1 VVRARRRARAA
12 LSAPPQPNN
21 NQMWDIAQLRATL
34 RRYGRA
40 GIVTY
45 LGLSGMVT
53 CGFYVAI
60 ERNVDVRGLL
70 GLPKE
75 GEEGGSASGVA
86 GALPP
91 WLQGALA
98 GPGSHLALAVLCSKA
113 MIPIKLPVAVALTPY
128 VARLEA
134 RIFGTRRAASSG
146 GGGLAVRDSAKS
158 DPKSK

>member
-1 VVRARRRARAA
+1 
-12 LSAPPQPNN
+12 
-21 NQMWDIAQLRATL
+21 MWDIQQLRATL

-75 GEEGGSASGVA
+75 GEQASGVA
-86 GALPP
+86 SSLPP

-128 VARLEA
+128 VARLEQ
-134 RIFGTRRAASSG
+134 RLFGVRRGASSSTG
-146 GGGLAVRDSAKS
+146 GAGLHVRD
-158 DPKSK
+158 PKETKQK

>member
-1 VVRARRRARAA
+1 
-12 LSAPPQPNN
+12 
-21 NQMWDIAQLRATL
+21 MWDLAQLRAAL

-45 LGLSGMVT
+45 LGLSSMVT

-75 GEEGGSASGVA
+75 GEEAAGGGAA
-86 GALPP
+86 GAMPP
-91 WLQGALA
+91 WLQSALA

-134 RIFGTRRAASSG
+134 RIFGRRAASAGSSDLG
-146 GGGLAVRDSAKS
+146 AKE
-158 DPKSK
+158 KR

>member
-1 VVRARRRARAA
+1 
-12 LSAPPQPNN
+12 
-21 NQMWDIAQLRATL
+21 MWGLAELRAKI

-45 LGLSGMVT
+45 LGLSSMVT

-75 GEEGGSASGVA
+75 GEEAANSAA

-91 WLQGALA
+91 WLQSALA

-128 VARLEA
+128 VARLEQ
-134 RIFGTRRAASSG
+134 RIFGRRVASAAG
-146 GGGLAVRDSAKS
+146 DLGAKE
-158 DPKSK
+158 KR

>member
-1 VVRARRRARAA
+1 
-12 LSAPPQPNN
+12 
-21 NQMWDIAQLRATL
+21 MWDLAQLRAAL

-45 LGLSGMVT
+45 LGLSSMVT

-75 GEEGGSASGVA
+75 GQEGATGPASSM
-86 GALPP
+86 PP
-91 WLQGALA
+91 WLQSALA

-128 VARLEA
+128 VARLEQ
-134 RIFGTRRAASSG
+134 RIFGRRAASASSDLG
-146 GGGLAVRDSAKS
+146 AKE
-158 DPKSK
+158 KR

>member
-1 VVRARRRARAA
+1 MGKEDLGLLTHAA
-12 LSAPPQPNN
+12 DNTQIRK
-21 NQMWDIAQLRATL
+21 MWGLAELRAKI

-45 LGLSGMVT
+45 LGLSSMVT

-75 GEEGGSASGVA
+75 GEEAANSAA

-91 WLQGALA
+91 WLQSALA

-128 VARLEA
+128 VARLEQ
-134 RIFGTRRAASSG
+134 RIFGRRVASAAG
-146 GGGLAVRDSAKS
+146 DLGAKE
-158 DPKSK
+158 KR